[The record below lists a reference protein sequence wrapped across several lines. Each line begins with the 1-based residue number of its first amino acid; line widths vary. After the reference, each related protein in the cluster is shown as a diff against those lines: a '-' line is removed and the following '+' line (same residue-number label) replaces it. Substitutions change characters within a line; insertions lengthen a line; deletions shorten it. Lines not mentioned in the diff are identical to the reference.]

1 MKQEIVFLITIY
13 LCRPPN
19 IIFKQQPTS
28 SSLGMGKASHEG
40 GSQDTRIPTSSS
52 NPLNVSLTPNGHDS
66 RANQVSNFSST
77 HALNLPSSNS
87 QGFQKANS
95 SSFFDTQS
103 LNSGKKIIRYTTEC
117 HTKMTHF

>member
-1 MKQEIVFLITIY
+1 MRHFILISIY
-13 LCRPPN
+13 FCRPPN

-40 GSQDTRIPTSSS
+40 GSQDIRIPTSSS
-52 NPLNVSLTPNGHDS
+52 NPLNVSHTPNGHDS

-103 LNSGKKIIRYTTEC
+103 LNSGKKIRKYITEC
-117 HTKMTHF
+117 NTKITLLIS